1 MYKWLLRIQEG
12 RRWTGCAGAGA
23 RLAVASLA
31 LLALAVL
38 SSCGDAKNSKNQYE
52 WRQRMTVEVQTP
64 AGIKTGSSV
73 VRVRAK
79 RVKEPN
85 ANGDLIETSVF
96 GEATAVAVNR
106 EHTLFVLLSGENYPT
121 QELLAWNVF
130 SDLVS
135 KKGTKP
141 DLDGLCDFVSSQE
154 TRVLRPEQYPLLVTI
169 TIGSGL
175 ESLVT
180 VDRNNVYDE
189 FQNQVQR
196 FNWALRWNND
206 ISSLAENRGQ
216 FTFSGPTT
224 ADLLG
229 TVLSG

>member
-38 SSCGDAKNSKNQYE
+38 SSCGDAKNSRNQYE
-52 WRQRMTVEVQTP
+52 WRQRLTVEVQTP

-135 KKGTKP
+135 KKEMANIGEDGPKHLHCKP
-141 DLDGLCDFVSSQE
+141 PGVGVVARAMEAVEKHPAVADVVACAMGE
-154 TRVLRPEQYPLLVTI
+154 EKLRFAQAQ
-169 TIGSGL
+169 GC
-175 ESLVT
+175 
-180 VDRNNVYDE
+180 
-189 FQNQVQR
+189 
-196 FNWALRWNND
+196 
-206 ISSLAENRGQ
+206 
-216 FTFSGPTT
+216 
-224 ADLLG
+224 
-229 TVLSG
+229 